1 MNSAQS
7 PALLTDCEEPW
18 DYSLAPQAAET
29 GKTTPLEVF
38 LATSMLATDTET
50 QASKSDGK
58 ADVSSLSTSVS
69 RHDPPDESSM
79 SVQKVTISTC
89 HAAKGLEFPI
99 VFIPACEEG
108 TYPFFRATQMNEIDE
123 ERSVDISLESVFA
136 FELTDLIAIS

>member
-1 MNSAQS
+1 
-7 PALLTDCEEPW
+7 
-18 DYSLAPQAAET
+18 
-29 GKTTPLEVF
+29 
-38 LATSMLATDTET
+38 MLATDTET

-58 ADVSSLSTSVS
+58 SEVSPLSSFVS
-69 RHDPPDESSM
+69 RQDPIDESSM

-123 ERSVDISLESVFA
+123 ERSADISLESVFS
-136 FELTDLIAIS
+136 FELTDLIDISCQAITLRRYHSSTKFLLHLLCEFSNGWR